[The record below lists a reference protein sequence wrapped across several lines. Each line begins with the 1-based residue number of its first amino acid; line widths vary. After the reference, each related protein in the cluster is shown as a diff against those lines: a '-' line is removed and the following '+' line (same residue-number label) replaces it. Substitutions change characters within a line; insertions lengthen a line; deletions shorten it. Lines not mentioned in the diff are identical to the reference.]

1 MGDLILFAFLPESNE
16 TFASILFE
24 EKDLLSLWD
33 EVTSLDLPFVD
44 DR

>member
-1 MGDLILFAFLPESNE
+1 MGDFILLALLPEADE
-16 TFASILFE
+16 ALASILFE
-24 EKDLLSLWD
+24 EKALLSLRD